1 MTPEAEQWLAFQV
14 ATTYGKDKDT
24 MCDRLTWVAEN
35 HDLISRIAKDPI
47 GNRPEWEGV
56 EEPWFLAACMNT
68 ILLLNVI
75 VLILHYLLRRR
86 YM

>member
-56 EEPWFLAACMNT
+56 EEPWTFLPHVMNT
-68 ILLLNVI
+68 ITVLLNAI
-75 VLILHYLLRRR
+75 VLILHYLLL
-86 YM
+86 